1 MRLLLILAS
10 LALLGGGAW
19 AQASGDLLKQ
29 GQEVFEDN
37 CAQCHRANGEGL
49 PATFPALNKNPF
61 VLGDP
66 KPVIATVLNGRKGNL
81 GQMPTWKDKLDD
93 QTNRRGGYLYPP
105 GLVQP
110 GRRRHP
116 GHGGGHER
124 QVISLFYPVTSAQT
138 SSFRSVGAVRPPNVT
153 D

>member
-1 MRLLLILAS
+1 MRLPLLLAV
-10 LALLGGGAW
+10 LALLVGSAW
-19 AQASGDLLKQ
+19 AQGTGGLLKQ
-29 GQEVFEDN
+29 GQAVFEEN

-93 QTNRRGGYLYPP
+93 QQIAAVVTYIRQAWSNRAPAVTPAMVAATRGK
-105 GLVQP
+105 
-110 GRRRHP
+110 
-116 GHGGGHER
+116 
-124 QVISLFYPVTSAQT
+124 
-138 SSFRSVGAVRPPNVT
+138 
-153 D
+153 